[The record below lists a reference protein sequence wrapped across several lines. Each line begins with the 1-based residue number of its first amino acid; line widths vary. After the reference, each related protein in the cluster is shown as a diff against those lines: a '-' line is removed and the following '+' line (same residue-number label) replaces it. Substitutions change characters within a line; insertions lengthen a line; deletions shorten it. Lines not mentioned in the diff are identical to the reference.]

1 MMAARGVL
9 QRAGR
14 RVARRPARALGGF
27 TLIELM
33 VAVAV
38 VAVLA
43 VVALPSYTA
52 YVTRAKR
59 AQAKTAL
66 LQAAQS
72 MERVY
77 SQSGCYGFTDANSCV
92 KGAAVPPGQAVAVPG
107 TSATDYS
114 LAFQGAVT
122 QSYTLVATPCGAG
135 TACTSG
141 STFTDP
147 TCGALTVDNT
157 GAKAALGVSTSLTTA
172 NATGATLA
180 AIQQCWD
187 R

>member
-1 MMAARGVL
+1 MMKTRSVSRRAR
-9 QRAGR
+9 RT
-14 RVARRPARALGGF
+14 VARRLARAVGGF

-77 SQSGCYGFTDANSCV
+77 SQSGCYGFTDAISCA
-92 KGAAVPPGQAVAVPG
+92 KGAAVPPGQTVAVPG

-114 LAFQGAVT
+114 LAFQGTVGP
-122 QSYTLVATPCGAG
+122 SYTLAATPCGAG

-157 GAKAALGVSTSLTTA
+157 GAKGALGVSSSVTTA